1 MKNKNILKTIAVVSV
16 LALYGVLAIGSDDS
30 SSSNTG
36 GDNYDYH
43 DAAGNGYNDDDVNW
57 DGGGKGN
64 KSKSWD
70 QAVDDWNRANG
81 YGY

>member
-1 MKNKNILKTIAVVSV
+1 MNIKRLLKAIAIISIF
-16 LALYGVLAIGSDDS
+16 ALYGAFAMGSGDS
-30 SSSNTG
+30 SSG
-36 GDNYDYH
+36 GSGQYDYH

-57 DGGGKGN
+57 DGGGKGG

-70 QAVDDWNRANG
+70 QAVGDWNRENG